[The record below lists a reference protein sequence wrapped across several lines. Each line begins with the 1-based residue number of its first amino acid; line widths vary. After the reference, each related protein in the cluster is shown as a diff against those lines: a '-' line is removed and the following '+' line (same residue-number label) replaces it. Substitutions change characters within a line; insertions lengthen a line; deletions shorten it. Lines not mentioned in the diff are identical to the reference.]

1 MSVRMR
7 IGLGFTLVAFLVAFV
22 GGWSLLNFDQ
32 VGNDI
37 SQLEDMSGDALLSSE
52 LNADM
57 AKVLVSTNNYLRS
70 RKPEDLA
77 RAKKFIKQVHDGIE
91 LAKVE
96 INKPE
101 RVVFRDKIDS
111 SISLFETSLM
121 DVSKLYAERD
131 ELVQNSLDKTGPQ
144 ARKKLT
150 EINQTATAD
159 GDYETANLAGQVQ
172 ENFLLARLYMLK
184 FLASNDPVDIDRL
197 EKEFVQARERLKL
210 LDDSIENPTREKLLA
225 ETIPMVDTY
234 QNAATRVRD
243 IILKRN
249 ETRDGVMFA
258 NGNLV
263 SENATLMKESAGKD
277 AVLLAAV
284 TQEQMSST
292 QLQVGIVSAVAFM
305 ISLVLAF
312 VIATGITRPLG
323 RLVNDANELA
333 SGNTD
338 VAFAE
343 ARRSDEIGAVAKSIA
358 GFLDTVKEQQR
369 LEEEQKL
376 AQEERERRSARVT
389 EALTVFDSE
398 AGEMLRSISEA
409 SGNLQSTATKM
420 TTTAQ
425 DTSHQATTVS
435 SAAEEASVN
444 VQTVAAA
451 TEELSAS
458 LVEVSNQVNHST
470 TIAGKAEAEAN
481 KTNKQI
487 AGLASVAED
496 IGEVIALIS
505 SIAEQTNLLALN
517 ATIEAARAGEAGK
530 GFAVVASE
538 VKELASQT
546 GKATEEISAKISSI
560 QDETREAVDGIQ
572 AISQIIGEMNT
583 VASSISASVDEQASA
598 TASISSNVD
607 QASRGTGE
615 VSRSIVTVS
624 QGAAETDTA
633 AGTVVQASELL
644 ANQAEAMRTVI
655 ETFLN
660 EVKAA

>member
-1 MSVRMR
+1 MSVRTR
-7 IGLGFTLVAFLVAFV
+7 IGLGFTVIALLVAIV
-22 GGWSLLNFDQ
+22 GGWSLINFNQ
-32 VGNDI
+32 VGGDVAK
-37 SQLEDMSGDALLSSE
+37 LENMSGDALLASK

-70 RKPEDLA
+70 RQPEDLLK
-77 RAKKFIKQVHDGIE
+77 AKEFIQQVRDGVE

-111 SISLFETSLM
+111 GIAIFQKSLL
-121 DVSKLYAERD
+121 DVSALYAERD
-131 ELVQNSLDKTGPQ
+131 VLVKDTLDKIGPQ
-144 ARKKLT
+144 ARLKLT
-150 EINQTATAD
+150 KINQTATAD

-172 ENFLLARLYMLK
+172 ENFLLSRLYMSK
-184 FLASNDPVDIDRL
+184 FLASNKVADIQRL
-197 EKEFVQARERLKL
+197 EKEFAQARERLKL
-210 LDDSIENPTREKLLA
+210 LDASIENPVRKKLLA
-225 ETIPMVDTY
+225 ETIPMVDAY
-234 QNAATRVRD
+234 ENAALGVRD

-249 ETRDGVMFA
+249 EMRDGVMFA
-258 NGNLV
+258 TGNLI
-263 SENATLMKESAGKD
+263 SDNATLMKESAGQD
-277 AVLLAAV
+277 AVLLAAN
-284 TQEQMSST
+284 TQDRTSSI
-292 QLQVGIVSAVAFM
+292 QLQVGLVAGIAF
-305 ISLVLAF
+305 IASLALAF
-312 VIATGITRPLG
+312 VISMAITRPLG
-323 RLVNDANELA
+323 RLVNDADELA
-333 SGNTD
+333 GGNTE

-343 ARRSDEIGAVAKSIA
+343 AERSDEIGAVAKSIA

-369 LEEEQKL
+369 LEEEQKA
-376 AQEERERRSARVT
+376 AQADREARNSRVT
-389 EALTVFDSE
+389 QALDVFDRKAS
-398 AGEMLRSISEA
+398 EMLRSISDA

-425 DTSHQATTVS
+425 DASHQATTVAG
-435 SAAEEASVN
+435 AAEQASAN

-470 TIAGKAEAEAN
+470 TIASKAEAEAA
-481 KTNKQI
+481 KTNNQI
-487 AGLASVAED
+487 SGLATVAED

-546 GKATEEISAKISSI
+546 AQATEEISTKISAI
-560 QDETREAVDGIQ
+560 QDETREAVEGIQ
-572 AISQIIGEMNT
+572 AISQIIAEMNT
-583 VASSISASVDEQASA
+583 VASSISASVEEQASA
-598 TASISSNVD
+598 TSSISSNVD
-607 QASRGTGE
+607 QASRGTDE
-615 VSRSIVTVS
+615 VSHSIVNVS
-624 QGAAETDTA
+624 RGAADTDTA

-644 ANQAEAMRTVI
+644 ANQAEAMRQVI
-655 ETFLN
+655 ETFLG

>member
-22 GGWSLLNFDQ
+22 GGWSLLNFNR
-32 VGNDI
+32 VGTEI

-70 RKPEDLA
+70 RKPEDFA
-77 RAKKFIKQVHDGIE
+77 RAEEFIRQVYEGVE

-101 RVVFRDKIDS
+101 RVVFRDKIATGID
-111 SISLFETSLM
+111 LFEKSLL
-121 DVSKLYAERD
+121 DVSKLYKERD
-131 ELVQNSLDKTGPQ
+131 ELVQNTLDKIGPQ

-184 FLASNDPVDIDRL
+184 FLASNDPIDIDRL
-197 EKEFVQARERLKL
+197 EEEFVQARERLKL
-210 LDDSIENPTREKLLA
+210 LDDSIENPMRKKLLA

-234 QNAATRVRD
+234 EKAAERVRD
-243 IILKRN
+243 IILERN
-249 ETRDGVMFA
+249 ETRDGVMFV
-258 NGNLV
+258 NGGLV

-277 AVLLAAV
+277 AVFLAEL

-292 QLQVGIVSAVAFM
+292 ELQVGIVSGIAFI

-312 VIATGITRPLG
+312 VISTGITGPLG

-333 SGNTD
+333 SGNTE

-358 GFLDTVKEQQR
+358 GFLDTVKEQKR

-376 AQEERERRSARVT
+376 AQEEREKRSARIS

-398 AGEMLRSISEA
+398 AGEMLRSISDA

-420 TTTAQ
+420 TATAQ

-435 SAAEEASVN
+435 SAAEEASAN

-451 TEELSAS
+451 TEELTAS

-470 TIAGKAEAEAN
+470 TIASKAEAEAN

-572 AISQIIGEMNT
+572 AISEIIAEMNT
-583 VASSISASVDEQASA
+583 VASSISASVEEQASA
-598 TASISSNVD
+598 TTSISSNVD

-615 VSRSIVTVS
+615 VSKSIITVS

-644 ANQAEAMRTVI
+644 ASQAAAMRKVI
-655 ETFLN
+655 ETFLG